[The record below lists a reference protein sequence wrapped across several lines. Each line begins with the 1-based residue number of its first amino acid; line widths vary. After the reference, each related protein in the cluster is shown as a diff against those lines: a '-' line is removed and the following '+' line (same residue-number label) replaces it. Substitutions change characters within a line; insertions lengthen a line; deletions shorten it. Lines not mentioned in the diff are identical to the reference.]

1 MSPIHGMHPAVS
13 SKEIQ
18 KARQMAKRS
27 RTAVACVR
35 CKAAKSKCSDYRP
48 CKQCVNSNSR
58 CAEASKSEST
68 SKTSFLPLS
77 GEHVKMD
84 EAPCYVK
91 ANILTNSFEISSYF
105 GQANPHASPPSRR
118 ESSQDQSNGP
128 MSSYPLN
135 QIAINPFG
143 HHSVQSRISSPG
155 GCSFA
160 RFPAAEAQFMHYP
173 SIAPPPSVHPATLQI
188 TSFLPPALSMLL
200 QSSVRKE
207 GLLALPMLP
216 VVQLQPIALQML
228 LALNA
233 RSEI

>member
-1 MSPIHGMHPAVS
+1 MHPAVS
-13 SKEIQ
+13 SKQIQ

-173 SIAPPPSVHPATLQI
+173 SIAPPPSVHPATLQ
-188 TSFLPPALSMLL
+188 TRSFLPPALSMLL